1 MTLGL
6 ANKVGQSKVVPVPS
20 LGFRRSLHFWS
31 FPWDLTSAKKSLAS
45 HMVDER
51 HVSLTI
57 ANRPSSARHA
67 GETILDQPG
76 PADPPVDFGFMR
88 QPNQDQP
95 SLAQIRTTQW
105 TYGFV
110 KNNKGLLLQLTEFG
124 SVCYVARAN

>member
-1 MTLGL
+1 MVSVYRILNLSGLMTLGL

-76 PADPPVDFGFMR
+76 PADPPVDFGFMC

-95 SLAQIRTTQW
+95 SLAQIIRTSQMTQRS
-105 TYGFV
+105 V
-110 KNNKGLLLQLTEFG
+110 INNQW
-124 SVCYVARAN
+124 

>member
-1 MTLGL
+1 MVSVYRILNLSGLMTLGL

-95 SLAQIRTTQW
+95 SLAQILRTSQMTQRS
-105 TYGFV
+105 V
-110 KNNKGLLLQLTEFG
+110 INNQW
-124 SVCYVARAN
+124 

>member
-1 MTLGL
+1 MVSVYRILNLSGLMTLGL

-95 SLAQIRTTQW
+95 SLAQIIRTSQMTQRS
-105 TYGFV
+105 V
-110 KNNKGLLLQLTEFG
+110 INNQW
-124 SVCYVARAN
+124 